1 MFDLSNKTALVTG
14 ASRGIGQGISDQLAQ
29 HGAYV
34 IGTATTDDGAHK
46 ITQRFDQL
54 GVKGRGVKLNIADE
68 NSINELLKAF
78 KAEKISIDILVNNA
92 GITRDNLA
100 MRLKDDQWDEVLNT
114 NLTGVFKLTR
124 GLLRDMM
131 KKRWGRIIT
140 IGSVVGSMGNP
151 GQANYCAAKAAVIGL
166 SKSLAHE
173 LASRGITANVV
184 APGFIQT
191 DMTAELNDAQKQAIM
206 TQVPAQSMGN
216 PEDIAAAAIYLAS
229 NEAGYVTGHTLHV
242 NGGLYMA

>member
-34 IGTATTDDGAHK
+34 IGTATTDDGANK

-216 PEDIAAAAIYLAS
+216 PEDIAAATIYLAS
-229 NEAGYVTGHTLHV
+229 NESGYVTGHTLHV

>member
-1 MFDLSNKTALVTG
+1 MFDLSGKTALVTG
-14 ASRGIGQGISDQLAQ
+14 ASRGIGQGISDHLAQ
-29 HGAYV
+29 HGAYI
-34 IGTATTDDGAHK
+34 IGTATTDDGAGK

-54 GVKGRGVKLNIADE
+54 GVKGHGVKLNIADDA
-68 NSINELLKAF
+68 SINELLKQLKTEA
-78 KAEKISIDILVNNA
+78 KAIDILVNNA

-100 MRLKDDQWDEVLNT
+100 MRLKDEQWDEVINT
-114 NLTGVFKLTR
+114 NLSGVFKLTR

-151 GQANYCAAKAAVIGL
+151 GQANYCAAKAAVIGV

-173 LASRGITANVV
+173 LASRGITANVI
-184 APGFIQT
+184 APGFIKT
-191 DMTAELNDAQKQAIM
+191 DMTADLNEAQAQAIM
-206 TQVPAQSMGN
+206 NQVPTQSMGN
-216 PEDIAAAAIYLAS
+216 PQDIAAATVYLAS